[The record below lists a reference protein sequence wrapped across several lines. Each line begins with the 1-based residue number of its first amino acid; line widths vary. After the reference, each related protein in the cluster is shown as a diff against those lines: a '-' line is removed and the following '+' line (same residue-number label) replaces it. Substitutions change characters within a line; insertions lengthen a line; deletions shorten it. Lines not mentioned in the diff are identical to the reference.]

1 MWFQKLNEYSLPSLE
16 NEMLWSYL
24 LNIPREKL
32 YLTDN
37 NYQPSTAMLQS
48 YYKLAKKRSIGYPFA
63 YLTGKKSFWQNNFV
77 VTPDVLIP
85 RPETELLVEKILED
99 NFTTPSLKILE
110 LGTGSGIIAISLA
123 HNHPDWQIT
132 AIDLSY
138 NALQIAITNATYL
151 HLNNIF
157 WLQSNWFEKLKKSTF
172 DIIVANPPYIEPNDP
187 YLKGE
192 IRFEPQ
198 TALISPNKGLNSLL
212 KIIKNA
218 PFFINKTGKI
228 YLEHGYNQSIAV
240 KNMLKNYKYQKITTF
255 KDLNQ
260 HPRITTAYYFK

>member
-1 MWFQKLNEYSLPSLE
+1 MWFQRLNKYSLSSFE

-24 LNIPREKL
+24 LNISREKL

-37 NYQPSTAMLQS
+37 NYQPSAILLQN
-48 YYKLAKKRSIGYPFA
+48 YHRLAKTRSDGYPFA
-63 YLTGKKSFWQNNFV
+63 YLIGKKSFWQNDFV
-77 VTPDVLIP
+77 VTSDVLIP

-99 NFTTPSLKILE
+99 NFTAPSLKILE

-123 HNHPDWQIT
+123 RNHPDWQIT

-157 WLQSNWFEKLKKSTF
+157 WLQSNWFKELKKSTF
-172 DIIVANPPYIEPNDP
+172 DIIVANPPYIEPGNP

-198 TALISPNKGLNSLL
+198 SALISPKNGLDALL
-212 KIIKNA
+212 KIIKNT
-218 PFFINKTGKI
+218 PSFLNKIGKI

-240 KNMLKNYKYQKITTF
+240 QNMLKNYKYQKIMTF
-255 KDLNQ
+255 NDLNQ